1 MPDNDKTIPKVTEAK
16 TVPKKRMRISL
27 VWVIPIVAAAA
38 GVWRLS

>member
-27 VWVIPIVAAAA
+27 VWVIP
-38 GVWRLS
+38 